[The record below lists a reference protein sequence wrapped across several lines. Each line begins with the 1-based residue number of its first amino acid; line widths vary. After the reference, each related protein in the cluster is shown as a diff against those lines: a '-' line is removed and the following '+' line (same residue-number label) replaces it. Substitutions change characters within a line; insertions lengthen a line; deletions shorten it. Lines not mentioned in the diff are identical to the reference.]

1 MFYLINLIN
10 SFLSS
15 FAIVLGIYILQ
26 WSNFINGFSI
36 THGFFGTFF
45 GVFGIL
51 LIITNLIT
59 VIKWSTEDI
68 E

>member
-1 MFYLINLIN
+1 MA
-10 SFLSS
+10 S

-26 WSNFINGFSI
+26 WSNFIVGFGI
-36 THGFFGTFF
+36 THGFFGTFS

-59 VIKWSTEDI
+59 VIKWSTEDL

>member
-1 MFYLINLIN
+1 MIYLINLIN

-15 FAIVLGIYILQ
+15 FSIVLGIYILQ
-26 WSNFINGFSI
+26 WSNFINGFSV

-51 LIITNLIT
+51 IVITNLIT
-59 VIKWSTEDI
+59 VVKWSTREI